1 MEDKSAEVPSAPQVS
16 APQVSTPQVSTP
28 QVSAP
33 HEDNEVCSCG
43 VGAAGPPDKFL
54 ILKLISF
61 CFTTTRNGRKRY
73 VRTYRMGICC
83 SLDGSDGLPG
93 KDGTQGE
100 DASQDA
106 VALPEPCFNC
116 PPGLV
121 IATNFD

>member
-1 MEDKSAEVPSAPQVS
+1 
-16 APQVSTPQVSTP
+16 
-28 QVSAP
+28 
-33 HEDNEVCSCG
+33 
-43 VGAAGPPDKFL
+43 
-54 ILKLISF
+54 
-61 CFTTTRNGRKRY
+61 
-73 VRTYRMGICC
+73 MGICC